1 MASRDLHNN
10 VKIVPAIDPAAIR
23 TGNAVTTGATIDT
36 SGFES
41 VEFAVQSGAITD
53 GQFAISVE
61 DGDQA
66 NMSDA
71 AAVAAADL
79 IGAAPT
85 LLATDDSVVKKVGY
99 RGNKRYVRIK
109 ATQTGATTGGFVA
122 AVAILGNPRSA
133 PV

>member
-99 RGNKRYVRIK
+99 RGTKRYVRIK